1 MTKVDHDDFL
11 KDLKKTKISSL
22 MYPQTIFNS
31 LSRDQ
36 QQLIDLI
43 IKGSISVSLVF
54 TLNLHI

>member
-36 QQLIDLI
+36 QPLIDLI